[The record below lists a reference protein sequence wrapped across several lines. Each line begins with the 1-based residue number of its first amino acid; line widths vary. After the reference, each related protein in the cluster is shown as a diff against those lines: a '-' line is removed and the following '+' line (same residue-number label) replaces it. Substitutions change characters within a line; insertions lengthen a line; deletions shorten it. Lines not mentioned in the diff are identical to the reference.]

1 MEREPYS
8 RKSNGS
14 RSYTSR
20 SSGSSSVSLSLAKKK
35 EQLALDQLKTKQTLR
50 EQELKRKMSELQY
63 AKEFME
69 AQMEEERATVSFNVY
84 EEFEGQGIRLAELV
98 TDGASLGG
106 PAPLKS
112 DVTNHWCWRSARELA
127 QNESGKTCLL
137 FVVVITEYELVW
149 RCTKF
154 KNQSH
159 QDKRKVVKE
168 QNLCLKCLQIGH
180 FTRTCP
186 KPRFRCQEEGCN
198 KDHKTL
204 THPPSAGLS
213 DAGVSQSR
221 SNQEGTE
228 VNVSRDM
235 GGMASDGATVTA
247 VTGAGE
253 RVCLSVVL
261 VKVLVKDSSLMP
273 VNTYALLDSGY
284 VLSDS
289 LP

>member
-106 PAPLKS
+106 NQEVAEVKASMLTAEESPV
-112 DVTNHWCWRSARELA
+112 DVHPSVKPTSVI
-127 QNESGKTCLL
+127 QESTKIF
-137 FVVVITEYELVW
+137 FVVKTERHNQESPNTTLALASPLE
-149 RCTKF
+149 RCT
-154 KNQSH
+154 
-159 QDKRKVVKE
+159 
-168 QNLCLKCLQIGH
+168 
-180 FTRTCP
+180 
-186 KPRFRCQEEGCN
+186 
-198 KDHKTL
+198 
-204 THPPSAGLS
+204 
-213 DAGVSQSR
+213 
-221 SNQEGTE
+221 
-228 VNVSRDM
+228 
-235 GGMASDGATVTA
+235 
-247 VTGAGE
+247 
-253 RVCLSVVL
+253 
-261 VKVLVKDSSLMP
+261 
-273 VNTYALLDSGY
+273 
-284 VLSDS
+284 
-289 LP
+289 

>member
-1 MEREPYS
+1 M
-8 RKSNGS
+8 
-14 RSYTSR
+14 
-20 SSGSSSVSLSLAKKK
+20 
-35 EQLALDQLKTKQTLR
+35 
-50 EQELKRKMSELQY
+50 
-63 AKEFME
+63 
-69 AQMEEERATVSFNVY
+69 
-84 EEFEGQGIRLAELV
+84 
-98 TDGASLGG
+98 
-106 PAPLKS
+106 
-112 DVTNHWCWRSARELA
+112 
-127 QNESGKTCLL
+127 
-137 FVVVITEYELVW
+137 VITEYELVW

-180 FTRTCP
+180 FARTCP

-247 VTGAGE
+247 VT
-253 RVCLSVVL
+253 VPI
-261 VKVLVKDSSLMP
+261 KVLVKDSSLMP

-289 LP
+289 LPCEITREVRCKWNKVAIHFIRDDRLEQSGESTNRPCSEVYG